1 MPLGRGRIRTD
12 LPHGLLHALL
22 VHTKLLGPG
31 TKIVVLVDIDP
42 IGV

>member
-22 VHTKLLGPG
+22 IHTKPLGPG

-42 IGV
+42 IRV